1 MQARRVYFLTLCLIL
16 SLILQQV
23 SGSPLLPFTTLA
35 NKYPSHK
42 YIAGPMT
49 ASDTIKVVITWTG
62 GAAFV
67 TAPFLYKIIN
77 GVETTTSLTL
87 ASGEKNQTTSYLI
100 AEKTA
105 GFDGSLAIYIKFVT
119 VKVVPY
125 NLQFFVN
132 GVLILN

>member
-1 MQARRVYFLTLCLIL
+1 MKARRIYFLTLCLIL

-67 TAPFLYKIIN
+67 PVAFMYKIIN
-77 GVETTTSLTL
+77 GVESTSLTL
-87 ASGEKNQTTSYLI
+87 ASGEKTQTTSYLI
-100 AEKTA
+100 GEKTA

-119 VKVVPY
+119 IKVVPY